1 MKESAESVTES
12 VAHRGANDLYGLG
25 SNPAESARLQRQAD
39 ELAAESAALLDRV
52 GLEIGAAAIDLGC
65 GPRGILDLLAK
76 RVSSAGRV
84 VRLDADPS
92 HSAMAKTFAA
102 EQGFDVDILT
112 ADARN
117 SGLPAGSFDL
127 VHARTL
133 LINVPEPGEV
143 VAEMVRLAKPGGY
156 IASMEPDTEH
166 VLCYPPQAASTRL
179 CEIFPVAAARHGADP
194 EMGRRV
200 SELLRNAGLED
211 VGVEVRAQSYP
222 AGHSRRTIRLD
233 LVLSMRPQIVEMGIA
248 TDSELDELD
257 RAARNHLHD
266 PRTVVMSG
274 PLFLCWGRKTTG

>member
-1 MKESAESVTES
+1 M
-12 VAHRGANDLYGLG
+12 
-25 SNPAESARLQRQAD
+25 
-39 ELAAESAALLDRV
+39 V
-52 GLEIGAAAIDLGC
+52 G
-65 GPRGILDLLAK
+65 
-76 RVSSAGRV
+76 
-84 VRLDADPS
+84 LDADPS
-92 HSAMAKTFAA
+92 HSALAKTFVA
-102 EQGFDVDILT
+102 ERGFDVEILT

-156 IASMEPDTEH
+156 VASMEPDTEH
-166 VLCYPPQAASTRL
+166 VLCYPPNAAFTRL
-179 CEIFPVAAARHGADP
+179 CEIFPLAASRNGADP

-200 SELLRNAGLED
+200 PELLRNAGLED
-211 VGVEVRAQSYP
+211 VGVEVRTQSYP

-257 RAARNHLHD
+257 RSARNHLHD

-274 PLFLCWGRKTTG
+274 LLFLCWGRKTTG